1 MMRWRGACVL
11 AGLLACASATAA
23 AEAPVT
29 LRVSVDRT
37 DVVIGEP
44 IRYVVRLE
52 HPEEISAAFPSFGA
66 AIGELAVEAIGSA
79 PPRRRAGSLI
89 EERWYRLSSYATG
102 SYTLPEPVATYRSA
116 DGADHDVRGESITVT
131 VNSLLPA
138 DWESQDIR
146 GAKPLLPFGSQWWV
160 WAAAALALLIASA
173 WVWAKRRRRAPDA
186 PAIPQRS
193 PHEIALEALERLH
206 RDGLLAA
213 GRHEDHF
220 MRLSTIVR
228 TYIEGR
234 FSLRAPEMTTE
245 EFLQAAAQAQSI
257 SYEQRQLLQEFLVQ
271 CDLVKFARYQPSAG
285 EGEDALA
292 AARRFVL
299 ETVPQEAAEAA
310 GNRASA

>member
-1 MMRWRGACVL
+1 MRWRGACVL
-11 AGLLACASATAA
+11 AGLLAVVSLAA
-23 AEAPVT
+23 AGEVEVT
-29 LRVSVDRT
+29 LRASVDRT

-52 HPEEISAAFPSFGA
+52 HPEGVSVAFPSFGA
-66 AIGELAVEAIGSA
+66 AIGELAVEASGSA
-79 PPRRRAGSLI
+79 PTRRRAGSLI
-89 EERWYRLSSYATG
+89 EERWYRLSSYSIG
-102 SYTLPEPVATYRSA
+102 SHTLPEPVATYQSA
-116 DGADHDVRGESITVT
+116 DGADHAVRGESIAIT
-131 VNSLLPA
+131 VNSLLPV

-146 GAKPLLPFGSQWWV
+146 GAKPLLPLGPRWWG

-173 WVWAKRRRRAPDA
+173 WVWAARRRRAPDA
-186 PAIPQRS
+186 PAIPQRP

-213 GRHEDHF
+213 GRHEAYF
-220 MRLSTIVR
+220 VRLSTIVR
-228 TYIEGR
+228 TYVEGR

-257 SYEQRQLLQEFLVQ
+257 SYEQRQLLQDFLVQ
-271 CDLVKFARYQPSAG
+271 CDLVKFARYQPSAS
-285 EGEDALA
+285 EGEDARA

-299 ETVPQEAAEAA
+299 ETVPQETAEAA